1 MYDGFDIISLTNAP
15 LRMVTLHN
23 TTVGK
28 FIFAQ
33 DNGFRAVFLRLTL
46 SQQMAPSLWFLF
58 YMLTL
63 KFSQFLQQSVHKI
76 ECCRSS
82 DTQWPCNGNLV
93 AFVLEQLLDRPM
105 TKSSTKKEMDR
116 DLQIDFM
123 NRKWN
128 IYKKLNNAW
137 QWMCMFLVWVK
148 RKWEESVVVFVM
160 RWMSSYWRIGGRSD
174 RELLWLYS
182 YWIACSTHTHWQ
194 W

>member
-15 LRMVTLHN
+15 LWMVTLHN

-105 TKSSTKKEMDR
+105 TKSSKKRDGSRFTNRFYESEMKY
-116 DLQIDFM
+116 LQKI
-123 NRKWN
+123 K
-128 IYKKLNNAW
+128 
-137 QWMCMFLVWVK
+137 QCMAINVY
-148 RKWEESVVVFVM
+148 VFGV
-160 RWMSSYWRIGGRSD
+160 S
-174 RELLWLYS
+174 E
-182 YWIACSTHTHWQ
+182 T
-194 W
+194 